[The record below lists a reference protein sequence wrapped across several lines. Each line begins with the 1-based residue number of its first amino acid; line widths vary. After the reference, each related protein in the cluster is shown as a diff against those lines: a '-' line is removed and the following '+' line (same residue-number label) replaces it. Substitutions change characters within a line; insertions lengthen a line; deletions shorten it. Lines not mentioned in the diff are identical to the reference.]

1 MRQGTL
7 LPQRRPRGSVRAVS
21 EHQGRIA
28 QILRE
33 SLRDVGRHLGRDVE
47 QKLARDLHAALH
59 PVVETVEQLDALPVR
74 SLVRDDHGEVFERL
88 RSGWDCLHED
98 GAGGL
103 LKSTAIR
110 LPARVLYTPEVNR
123 G

>member
-1 MRQGTL
+1 M
-7 LPQRRPRGSVRAVS
+7 S

-59 PVVETVEQLDALPVR
+59 PVVETVDQLDALPEGAVIHVPHKVTASSVEKRHNRWWPNR
-74 SLVRDDHGEVFERL
+74 STGPFHHGFRDEL
-88 RSGWDCLHED
+88 
-98 GAGGL
+98 
-103 LKSTAIR
+103 
-110 LPARVLYTPEVNR
+110 LPARVLYTPEVDR
-123 G
+123 